1 MHRFIYVCK
10 YRCVYKCVYIYI
22 FVYMKDNLENALE
35 SLLPAGNIARRTA
48 TPKAVQLQARNPCAC
63 HRSRLYRHPS
73 ELGSDGCSCQLDE
86 INVGPFALL
95 SRPGGL
101 TIDAGALLCDEPANL
116 LIFLLVKESWTPG
129 AGPGRGR
136 RGFRSDFVPKLKKT
150 CSMITLGVSPPNLE

>member
-1 MHRFIYVCK
+1 MCK

-48 TPKAVQLQARNPCAC
+48 TPKAVQLQARNPCAR

-73 ELGSDGCSCQLDE
+73 ELLFSFQLGE
-86 INVGPFALL
+86 IPLDLLLFYPGPD
-95 SRPGGL
+95 GL

-129 AGPGRGR
+129 AGPGRGAAD
-136 RGFRSDFVPKLKKT
+136 FEAILYRS
-150 CSMITLGVSPPNLE
+150 